1 MTSPENDNE
10 REGEIDTNAKS
21 GGPSAHRSCV
31 QSLLDRGP
39 NCPDGSFGYVE
50 VDGVVDN
57 EVRYAYFQPT
67 PFGEWHIKV
76 TGDGLDLSGV
86 TRVVMQFAGSVIP
99 EV

>member
-1 MTSPENDNE
+1 
-10 REGEIDTNAKS
+10 
-21 GGPSAHRSCV
+21 
-31 QSLLDRGP
+31 
-39 NCPDGSFGYVE
+39 
-50 VDGVVDN
+50 VVDN